1 MEIWEKIGLTG
12 MVLAPSL
19 SKDEEVSL
27 GSTFLVGIMH
37 SLASFDCYCKTHSVN
52 IFLQWSNV

>member
-12 MVLAPSL
+12 TALAPC
-19 SKDEEVSL
+19 KDEEVSL
-27 GSTFLVGIMH
+27 GSTFLVGIMD

-52 IFLQWSNV
+52 IFPQWSNV